1 MKLQIIDPKYII
13 PVTTFCLYIYGHKY
27 VILILY
33 LLYSEYFSEGLS
45 EDWGNGWFAITG
57 IKDILKYNKTANFE
71 L

>member
-33 LLYSEYFSEGLS
+33 LLYSNISL
-45 EDWGNGWFAITG
+45 
-57 IKDILKYNKTANFE
+57 KDFLKIGVMAGSPSQE
-71 L
+71 

>member
-13 PVTTFCLYIYGHKY
+13 PVITFCLYIYGHKY

-33 LLYSEYFSEGLS
+33 LLYSEYFPEGLS